1 MARSRPTPPLA
12 QHGLRQLRAPG
23 SDSGTRRGGHGHRGA
38 TTPTLAVLAVWLP
51 AASPRSTSSSGSDT
65 ADAGTH
71 GYQMLTPDTRRRTPG
86 RRTPGHP
93 DTGHPDAQTPTPDTG
108 HRSRGHRTRG
118 RRTPAEDGRGQVD
131 QGTAGIRISWGHHAG
146 RLPRWDADPCSCGW
160 RLRRSAAH
168 ASSAVRPPASPR
180 PPIALPAAR
189 PLRRL
194 RRASAHCCRVLD
206 GTRGGQWDYGK
217 VRGCGVGLVRRC

>member
-71 GYQMLTPDTRRRTPG
+71 GYQTLTPDTRRRTPG
-86 RRTPGHP
+86 HRTPGRSDA
-93 DTGHPDAQTPTPDTG
+93 DTGHWTPVAWTSHARTPDAG
-108 HRSRGHRTRG
+108 RGRTRTGGPRHGRHPDILGPPRRAAAPLG
-118 RRTPAEDGRGQVD
+118 RRSVFLWMAPAALG
-131 QGTAGIRISWGHHAG
+131 S
-146 RLPRWDADPCSCGW
+146 PCKLGGEATCQPETTYRATSC
-160 RLRRSAAH
+160 SAA
-168 ASSAVRPPASPR
+168 PPAKAR
-180 PPIALPAAR
+180 LGALLSCVGWYEGRAMG
-189 PLRRL
+189 LRK
-194 RRASAHCCRVLD
+194 
-206 GTRGGQWDYGK
+206 GEG
-217 VRGCGVGLVRRC
+217 VRGRVGEAMLMAVLQ

>member
-1 MARSRPTPPLA
+1 MDTAGRLRRLWPSSPYGCPPHRRA
-12 QHGLRQLRAPG
+12 LRAPPVRTQR
-23 SDSGTRRGGHGHRGA
+23 TRERTDIRRSHR
-38 TTPTLAVLAVWLP
+38 TL
-51 AASPRSTSSSGSDT
+51 
-65 ADAGTH
+65 DAGH
-71 GYQMLTPDTRRRTPG
+71 PDA
-86 RRTPGHP
+86 GHP

>member
-71 GYQMLTPDTRRRTPG
+71 GYQTLTPDTRRRTPG
-86 RRTPGHP
+86 RRTPGRRTP
-93 DTGHPDAQTPTPDTG
+93 GHRTPDT
-108 HRSRGHRTRG
+108 RTLRRRHRTLDTGRVDIARADAG
-118 RRTPAEDGRGQVD
+118 RR
-131 QGTAGIRISWGHHAG
+131 
-146 RLPRWDADPCSCGW
+146 PRTDADRW
-160 RLRRSAAH
+160 TKAR
-168 ASSAVRPPASPR
+168 PASGYPGATT
-180 PPIALPAAR
+180 PGGCPAGAPIRVPVDGACGAR
-189 PLRRL
+189 QPMQARR
-194 RRASAHCCRVLD
+194 
-206 GTRGGQWDYGK
+206 
-217 VRGCGVGLVRRC
+217 